1 MPKKILVIDN
11 DPDFVEALV
20 SVLEANGYATLS
32 ATDGNTGVMKAKA
45 DRPDLILLDVM
56 MRYVSEGLDIAVKLR
71 DESVTA
77 AIPVVL
83 ITGIRK
89 ADFLAASFRPGEEWS
104 NLKGTMEKPIK
115 PEELIKMVKGII
127 G

>member
-1 MPKKILVIDN
+1 MQKKILVIDN

-20 SVLEANGYATLS
+20 SVLEANGYTTLS
-32 ATDGNTGVMKAKA
+32 ATDGSTGLVKAQSDK
-45 DRPDLILLDVM
+45 PDLILLDVM
-56 MRYVSEGLDIAVKLR
+56 MRHVSEGLEIAVQLR
-71 DESVTA
+71 DNSATG

-89 ADFLAASFRPGEEWS
+89 PDFLAGSFRPGEEWS

>member
-11 DPDFVEALV
+11 DPEFVEALV
-20 SVLEANGYATLS
+20 SVLEANGYATIS
-32 ATDGNTGVMKAKA
+32 TTDGDTGLAKAKEEK
-45 DRPDLILLDVM
+45 PDLILLDVM
-56 MRYVSEGLDIAVKLR
+56 MRHVSEGLDIAVHLR
-71 DESVTA
+71 DDGATA

-89 ADFLAASFRPGEEWS
+89 PDFLAGSFRPGEEWT
-104 NLKGTMEKPIK
+104 NLKGAMEKPVK
-115 PEELIKMVKGII
+115 PEELIKTVKGII

>member
-32 ATDGNTGVMKAKA
+32 ASDGNTGVMKAKA

-71 DESVTA
+71 DESVTG

-89 ADFLAASFRPGEEWS
+89 ADFLAASFRPGEEWP